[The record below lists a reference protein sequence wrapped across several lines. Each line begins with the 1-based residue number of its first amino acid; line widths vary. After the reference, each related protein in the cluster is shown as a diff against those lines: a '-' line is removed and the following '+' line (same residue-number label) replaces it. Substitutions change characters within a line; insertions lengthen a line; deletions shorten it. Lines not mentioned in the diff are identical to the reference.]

1 MTGLGLSLLAV
12 LVAAALA
19 AATYFVGGRPAR
31 ELWAAAAGRAV
42 AWGALALLLVNLS
55 CPAPERLAQPLV
67 LLDASASLD
76 AAGAQGGRARLLA
89 DSLGEVRPFSG
100 SRLAQALTAAVAV
113 GRPVVVVTDG
123 EILDAGAVP
132 PGVRAAAAYRVLPRQ
147 PVDDLALTR
156 LEGPRYAAQGDSLVI
171 EAELRRFG
179 APSGANVGLELLAGD
194 EVLARGNATVGVDGS
209 GRGRLIV
216 PSLSL
221 TSGEHLLE
229 VRVTPGNDA
238 EPRTDRRLHWIT
250 VSATPGVVLVASP
263 GGWDARF
270 LYRALVDVAA
280 LPVEGYLMLA
290 PGSWHRMRDLRLVG
304 ETVVRGAVREA
315 DLLVTLGEA
324 AAGAERIPARARWEW
339 LDGEPVA
346 GDWYLAPGGGSPLDP
361 AFAGIDPDSLPPA
374 NALTFV
380 NPPAGSWTGLTA
392 QLGRR
397 GALRPAV
404 YGVET
409 ATQRRLV
416 VAAGGLWRWAF
427 RGGLTE
433 QAYRAWVATS
443 VTWLLAR
450 PAAGTDALI
459 RAVRAVVERDE
470 PVTFEWVAAGPAAP
484 VVLALEG
491 PAGSRQ
497 DTLAFDGA
505 GRARLEL
512 APGRYEYRLESGS
525 AGSLAVEEYS
535 SEFLPATVTVQ
546 ESEATTTPPGR
557 RRGSRDLPW
566 LFLLAIA
573 GWCVE
578 WGARRRAGMR

>member
-42 AWGALALLLVNLS
+42 AWGALALLLVDLS
-55 CPAPERLAQPLV
+55 CPAPDHLAPSLV

-76 AAGAQGGRARLLA
+76 AAGAQGARARALA
-89 DSLGEVRPFSG
+89 DSLGEVRTFGG
-100 SRLAQALTAAVAV
+100 SRLVPALTAAVAA

-132 PGVRAAAAYRVLPRQ
+132 PGVRAAATFRVLPRP
-147 PVDDLALTR
+147 PVPDLVLTR
-156 LEGPRYAAQGDSLVI
+156 LEGPRYAAQGDSLMI
-171 EAELRRFG
+171 EAEVRRFG
-179 APSGANVGLELLAGD
+179 ATASTDVGLELRAGD
-194 EVLARGNATVGVDGS
+194 EVLARGSVTVGVDGA

-216 PSLSL
+216 PSLAL
-221 TSGEHLLE
+221 AAGEHVLE
-229 VRVTPGNDA
+229 VRVVPGNDA
-238 EPRTDRRLHWIT
+238 EPRTDRRLHRIT

-263 GGWDARF
+263 ADWDARF
-270 LYRALVDVAA
+270 LYRTLVDVAA

-290 PGSWHRMRDLRLVG
+290 PGSWHRMRDLRPVG
-304 ETVVRGAVREA
+304 ETVVRNAVRGA
-315 DLLVTLGEA
+315 DLLVTLGED
-324 AAGAERIPARARWEW
+324 AGGTEQSPARARWDW
-339 LDGEPVA
+339 PGGEPA
-346 GDWYLAPGGGSPLDP
+346 DGDWYLAQPGGSPLDG
-361 AFAGIDPDSLPPA
+361 AFAGIDADSLPPA
-374 NALTFV
+374 TALTFV
-380 NPPAGSWTGLTA
+380 TAPVGSWTGLTA

-409 ATQRRLV
+409 AAQRRLV
-416 VAAGGLWRWAF
+416 VAAAGLWRWAF
-427 RGGLTE
+427 RGGLSE
-433 QAYRAWVATS
+433 QAYRAWVAAS

-450 PAAGTDALI
+450 PAAETDAPI

-470 PVTFEWVAAGPAAP
+470 PVIFEWVAAGPATP

-491 PAGSRQ
+491 PTGSRQ
-497 DTLAFDGA
+497 DTLAFDGT

-512 APGRYEYRLESGS
+512 APGRYQYRLE
-525 AGSLAVEEYS
+525 AGGAGLLAVEEYS
-535 SEFLPATVTVQ
+535 SEFIPALVTVP
-546 ESEATTTPPGR
+546 EAEATITPPGR